1 MSWRSRTG
9 REGTEQEEEKGK
21 KKIRD
26 VMMMGSQLQMEETK
40 NI

>member
-9 REGTEQEEEKGK
+9 REGTEKEEEKERK
-21 KKIRD
+21 VRD
-26 VMMMGSQLQMEETK
+26 VTMMGSQLQMEETK